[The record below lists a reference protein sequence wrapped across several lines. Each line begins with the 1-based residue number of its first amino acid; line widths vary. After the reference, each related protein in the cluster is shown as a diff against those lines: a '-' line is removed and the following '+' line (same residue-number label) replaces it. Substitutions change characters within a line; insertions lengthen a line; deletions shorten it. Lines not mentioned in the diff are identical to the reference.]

1 MTTFWRLLGFLRP
14 YRGGVILSWV
24 LASFAIAGT
33 IAIPL
38 LIGAG
43 INAIQDGDRDQIL
56 PIAVAIVAAGLLR
69 LGLSVPRRLIAGRIS
84 LGIEYDLRNRMYEH
98 LQRLELAFFDGQQV
112 GQLMSR
118 ATVDLQSVRFFL
130 GYGLVFII
138 QNMLTIVLAAIVMVV
153 LKPSLALVAL
163 IAVPFVIVAA
173 ARYGRFSRPAI
184 QEVQQRIAEL
194 TADAEENIS
203 GVRVVKAFAREREQY
218 ERFRHRVGRV
228 FDQSMFSTRLRAF
241 YNPMIAF
248 LPNLGQAAVL
258 LVGGHQV
265 INGTL
270 SLGDFVAFSSYMLM
284 LMGPMRMLGVALGM
298 SQRAVASGNRVFEI
312 LDREPRINAPRDPR
326 PLPAGDGSVRF
337 EHACLS
343 YDGGPPAIAGVDL
356 DIPAGETVAVVG
368 PTGSGKT
375 TLVATVGRLYDLTSG
390 SVLIDGIDVREL
402 EPTALRSQV
411 ALVPED
417 GFLFS
422 DTISSNIS
430 YGRPDASMD
439 QVRLAAQRAQISD
452 FIEGLTD
459 GYDTTLGERGL
470 TLSGGQQQRVA
481 IARALITDPRVLIL
495 DDATASVDATTE
507 AEIKSALAEVMKG
520 RTTFVIAHRLSTIA
534 LADRVIVMK
543 DGHVTSQGTH
553 QQLMA
558 SSDLYR
564 DIVEK
569 GMPRLGSALSGLAA
583 GEEDAQEK
591 AKAVG
596 L

>member
-1 MTTFWRLLGFLRP
+1 VTTFWRLLGFLRP
-14 YRGGVILSWV
+14 YRRGAILSFV
-24 LASFAIAGT
+24 LASLAIAGT

-38 LIGAG
+38 LIGSAV
-43 INAIQDGDRDQIL
+43 NAIEDGDRDAIL
-56 PIAVAIVAAGLLR
+56 PLALAIVGAGLLR
-69 LGLSVPRRLIAGRIS
+69 LGLSIPRRLVAGRIS
-84 LGIEYDLRNRMYEH
+84 LGIEYDLRNRMYGQ

-118 ATVDLQSVRFFL
+118 ATVDLQAVRFFL
-130 GYGLVFII
+130 GYGLIFIA
-138 QNMLTIVLAAIVMVV
+138 QNLLTILLAGVVMFV
-153 LKPSLALVAL
+153 LKPSLAFVAL
-163 IAVPFVIVAA
+163 ITVPFVIVAA
-173 ARYGRFSRPAI
+173 ARYGRFSRPAL

-241 YNPMIAF
+241 YNPMISF
-248 LPNLGQAAVL
+248 LPSLGQGAVL

-265 INGTL
+265 INGSL
-270 SLGDFVAFSSYMLM
+270 SLGDFVAFNSYMLM
-284 LMGPMRMLGVALGM
+284 LMGPMRMLGIALGM
-298 SQRAVASGNRVFEI
+298 AQRAVASGNRVFEI
-312 LDREPRINAPRDPR
+312 LDREPRIIAPREPKK
-326 PLPAGDGSVRF
+326 LPAGGGAVVF

-343 YDGGPPAIAGVDL
+343 YDGGPPAVADIDL
-356 DIPAGETVAVVG
+356 TIPAGETVAVVG

-390 SVLIDGIDVREL
+390 SVLIDGVDVREL
-402 EPTALRSQV
+402 DPVELRSQV

-422 DTISSNIS
+422 ATIRENIA
-430 YGRPDASMD
+430 YGRPDASD
-439 QVRLAAQRAQISD
+439 EEIQLAAARAQIAE
-452 FIEGLTD
+452 FINGLEQ
-459 GYDTTLGERGL
+459 GYETMVGERGL
-470 TLSGGQQQRVA
+470 TLSGGQQQRIA

-507 AEIKSALAEVMKG
+507 AEIKKALAEVMAG

-534 LADRVIVMK
+534 LADRVIVMES
-543 DGHVTSQGTH
+543 GRISAQGTH
-553 QQLMA
+553 DRLMDD
-558 SSDLYR
+558 SKLYR
-564 DIVEK
+564 EIVEK

-583 GEEDAQEK
+583 GEEDADER